1 MAGRWTLSAL
11 LIACALLTACGKKGP
26 PLLPYVRIPVAA
38 EVTAARRVGN
48 DVFITVTVP
57 AMNLDES
64 KPASIQRIEVW
75 GVTTATL
82 PQVPFTTIATRVV
95 VFPVARDADPS
106 DRSGT
111 VVPDPKTGALQ
122 GTSVTI
128 KDSLTPETRKARA
141 IPAPKGA
148 RPAAAPAAEAP
159 DPEALR
165 RYYMAVPI
173 SARGVAGPPSKIVDV
188 PMTSV
193 PDKVGAVRASMKGR
207 SVSLEWEP
215 AGGLLGFLLDR
226 TLPVE
231 SPPFDDRPAPS
242 SAAVAQ
248 PIATGPTLY
257 NVYRDTA
264 PDPLALP
271 GRVAPPTLWAEVPAQ
286 PVNAQPLATLTF
298 PDDEV
303 PFDERQR
310 CYRVSG
316 VRGSGAQRVES
327 EPSEPKCIVPVDIEP
342 PTKPTGLNAT
352 VMEGS
357 IELTWE
363 PNGEEDFRGYLV
375 LRSEA
380 GDDTLRQ
387 LPKANAVIADTRYT
401 DSDVMPGRT
410 YKYVVQA
417 IDNRIPVPNV
427 SDPAETTATAR

>member
-1 MAGRWTLSAL
+1 
-11 LIACALLTACGKKGP
+11 
-26 PLLPYVRIPVAA
+26 
-38 EVTAARRVGN
+38 VTAARRVGN
-48 DVFITVTVP
+48 DVYITVTVP
-57 AMNLDES
+57 TMNLDES
-64 KPASIQRIEVW
+64 KPASIQRIEIW
-75 GVTTATL
+75 GVTTATSPL
-82 PQVPFTTIATRVV
+82 QVPFTTIAARVAV
-95 VFPVARDADPS
+95 IPVARDADPS

-111 VVPDPKTGALQ
+111 VVPDPTTGALQ

-128 KDSLTPETRKARA
+128 KDSLTPEKMAPRA
-141 IPAPKGA
+141 VPALKGA
-148 RPAAAPAAEAP
+148 RPPATTAAEPP
-159 DPEALR
+159 DPEAVR
-165 RYYMAVPI
+165 RYYMAVPFN
-173 SARGVAGPPSKIVDV
+173 ARGRAGPASKIVDV

-193 PDKVGAVRASMKGR
+193 PDKVAAVRASMKGR
-207 SVSLEWEP
+207 SISLEWEP

-231 SPPFDDRPAPS
+231 PPPFDDRPAPS
-242 SAAVAQ
+242 SAAATP

-271 GRVAPPTLWAEVPAQ
+271 GRVAPETKWAAVPAQ

-298 PDDEV
+298 PDEV

-327 EPSEPKCIVPVDIEP
+327 EPSEPVCIVPVDIEP
-342 PTKPTGLNAT
+342 PTTPTGLTAT
-352 VMEGS
+352 VTEGS
-357 IELTWE
+357 IDLAWE
-363 PNGEEDFRGYLV
+363 PNGEEDFRGYVV

-387 LPKANAVIADTRYT
+387 LPKANAVITDTRYT

-410 YKYVVQA
+410 YTYVVRA
-417 IDNRIPVPNV
+417 VDNRIPVPNV
-427 SDPAETTATAR
+427 SDETEITATAR